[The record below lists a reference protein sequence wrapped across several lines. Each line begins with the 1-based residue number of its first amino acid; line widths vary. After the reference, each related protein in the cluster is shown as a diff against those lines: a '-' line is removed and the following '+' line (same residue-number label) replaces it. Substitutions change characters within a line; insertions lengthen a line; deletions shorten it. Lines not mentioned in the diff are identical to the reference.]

1 MQKALSSAQQA
12 FAMPTADVDRH
23 AAFGHRSGHQHTAAA
38 QVVGGDWLDR
48 DARCSEVK
56 IRFIV
61 GVGRESAGC
70 WPGCRWWFAKA
81 ILSAKF
87 DPRATSSRP
96 GGVASRDRWWGR
108 PYCFFMPP
116 LLPSEP
122 PRNWRDHVVK
132 TFGLALLLASGLA
145 ITAAPAR
152 ALQIVVT
159 QVDKNTDGSM
169 TYHFTVKTDQ
179 GETLTPGDAKET
191 SDFVTV
197 YNFYGLVDGSTK
209 SPAGWEFSS
218 EEFGRTPYWNGYPLV
233 LPVDVP
239 GTPNLTWT
247 VTKPVPEGAQI
258 DGFTATTRASGMV
271 YGEYTAQVTQESPAV
286 AGVAAGTPGAEVFVS
301 KQALIG
307 WLLTPSFLADVK

>member
-1 MQKALSSAQQA
+1 
-12 FAMPTADVDRH
+12 MP
-23 AAFGHRSGHQHTAAA
+23 
-38 QVVGGDWLDR
+38 
-48 DARCSEVK
+48 
-56 IRFIV
+56 
-61 GVGRESAGC
+61 
-70 WPGCRWWFAKA
+70 
-81 ILSAKF
+81 
-87 DPRATSSRP
+87 
-96 GGVASRDRWWGR
+96 
-108 PYCFFMPP
+108 
-116 LLPSEP
+116 
-122 PRNWRDHVVK
+122 K
-132 TFGLALLLASGLA
+132 TFRLALLLASALA

-169 TYHFTVKTDQ
+169 TYHFAVKTDQ
-179 GETLTPGDAKET
+179 GETLTPGEFKAT

-197 YNFYGLVDGSTK
+197 YNFYGLVDGSAK

-247 VTKPVPEGAQI
+247 VTKPVAGGAQI
-258 DGFTATTRASGMV
+258 DGFTATTRASGIV
-271 YGEYTAQVTQESPAV
+271 YGEYTAQVTRELPAIT
-286 AGVAAGTPGAEVFVS
+286 GVAAEALGGEALVS